1 MSSEEGSG
9 ADQIEFFEPA
19 RPDGRS
25 AQTAIPVSILN
36 HSTRRL
42 LEDRVPRLWIRG
54 EITNWN
60 AHANGH
66 RYFSLRDDDAQVR
79 CVMFQGDAW
88 RLPTDPDEGMEVAVF
103 GQPTLF
109 EQRGQFQIIVRELE
123 ASGEGLWRIA
133 FEKLRQTLQREGLL
147 DPARKRDLPAF
158 PRRVAV
164 VTSRSGAALRDV
176 LTVFRRRAPW
186 LDVVVC
192 DCRVQGDGAALDIRD
207 ALARVGELPG
217 LDAVILTRGG
227 GSMEDLWC
235 FNDEIVVRAVA
246 GCPVPVICAIGH
258 EVDVTLSELV
268 ADLRAPTP
276 SVAAELAAPDV
287 AAIRGRL
294 AGLSSGLARGLRRRV
309 DRGRERLRT
318 FERVLP
324 RIVRGRVERARSRI
338 GGLAG
343 RLHALSPMATLG
355 RGYALAVAEDGRVL
369 SRVGDFRIG
378 DPFELRIRDG
388 AVRATTDSTQVRSDS
403 DSESAEDGRR

>member
-1 MSSEEGSG
+1 MPGAEGSG
-9 ADQIEFFEPA
+9 ADQIEFFEPT

-66 RYFSLRDDDAQVR
+66 RYFSLRDEDAQVS

-147 DPARKRDLPAF
+147 DPMRKRDLPAF

-176 LTVFRRRAPW
+176 LTVFQRRAPW
-186 LDVVVC
+186 LDVIVC

-235 FNDEIVVRAVA
+235 FNDEVVVRAVV

-287 AAIRGRL
+287 VAIRGRL

-324 RIVRGRVERARSRI
+324 RIARGRVERARSRI
-338 GGLAG
+338 SGLAG

-355 RGYALAVAEDGRVL
+355 RGYALAVDDDGRVL
-369 SRVGDFRIG
+369 SRVGDFRVG

-388 AVRATTDSTQVRSDS
+388 AVRATTDSTQARSDS
-403 DSESAEDGRR
+403 DSESVEDGRR